1 MFGCN
6 CKDGDSIEH
15 YAGCI
20 KVHKWAE
27 DFLGCQYCDDIE
39 GRRRSFLMLDCDRD
53 NDRMASLKA
62 VRITAVYKVHNIA
75 SHSRIPAGTA
85 RGALDQAAREAVI
98 GHPQAMR
105 FFHHRTRAVL

>member
-1 MFGCN
+1 MFGCS

-20 KVHKWAE
+20 KMHRWAT
-27 DFLGCQYCDDIE
+27 DVLGCQFCEDIE
-39 GRRRSFLMLDCDRD
+39 SRRKSFLMLDCDRD
-53 NDRMASLKA
+53 SDKTLSLKA

-75 SHSRIPAGTA
+75 SHSRVSARTA

-98 GHPQAMR
+98 VHPQAMR
-105 FFHHRTRAVL
+105 FLHHRTSAVL